1 MLIRAVRRLIVQLE
15 PSRLRLRLL
24 LLLSRRGR
32 ANGRRGSSTI
42 CWFAVGWAR
51 LVRSLRLERRLTSE
65 SLLRLLMLWL
75 LLLLLRLVQ
84 ILLLLLLLLLPI
96 RALHGGRRIVLCIS
110 HAGDRDEI
118 DRARQICPALGVVLC
133 PCLHIR
139 VCVGV

>member
-1 MLIRAVRRLIVQLE
+1 MLICTVRRLIVQLE

-24 LLLSRRGR
+24 LLLSRRDR
-32 ANGRRGSSTI
+32 ANGRRGSSTV

-51 LVRSLRLERRLTSE
+51 LVQSLRLERCLTSE

-84 ILLLLLLLLLPI
+84 ILLLLLLLLPI
-96 RALHGGRRIVLCIS
+96 RALHRGRRIVLCIS

-118 DRARQICPALGVVLC
+118 DRSRQICPALGVVLC